1 MTWRVKCSFDRVVT
15 ASKLVLVTL
24 LGATVAFCADPLI
37 GTWRLNVS
45 SSKFNP
51 GPPPRSQ
58 TRIYKTTSAGI
69 SVTVRTTDA
78 QGTTTTVEFPA
89 IYDGKTYP
97 VKGPGPVDALALV
110 RINNFQSRATLK
122 HAGNVIASA
131 ARTISEDGR
140 VLTIGYKQPGEE
152 RPVDNVSVYEKQ

>member
-1 MTWRVKCSFDRVVT
+1 VKCSIDRVGT
-15 ASKLVLVTL
+15 ASKIVFLTL
-24 LGATVAFCADPLI
+24 LGAAVALCSDPLI
-37 GTWRLNVS
+37 GTWRLNVA

-51 GPPPRSQ
+51 GPAPRSQ
-58 TRIYKTTSAGI
+58 TRAYKSTSAGI
-69 SVTVRTTDA
+69 SVTVKTTDA
-78 QGTTTTVEFPA
+78 QGKTTTVEFPA

-97 VKGPGPVDALALV
+97 VKGPGPIDALALV

-131 ARTISEDGR
+131 ERTISEDGR
-140 VLTIGYKQPGEE
+140 VLTIGYKQPDEE

>member
-1 MTWRVKCSFDRVVT
+1 MGT

-24 LGATVAFCADPLI
+24 LGAAVAFCADPLI
-37 GTWRLNVS
+37 GTWKLNVS
-45 SSKFNP
+45 ISKFNP
-51 GPPPRSQ
+51 GPAPRSQ
-58 TRIYKTTSAGI
+58 TRTYTATSAGI
-69 SVTVRTTDA
+69 GVTVTTTDA
-78 QGTTTTVEFPA
+78 RGKTTTVEFPA

-97 VKGPGPVDALALV
+97 VKGPGPIDALALV

-131 ARTISEDGR
+131 ERTISEDGR
-140 VLTIGYKQPGEE
+140 VLTIGYKQPDEE